1 MGMELDWWVG
11 GLTFETLIVG
21 GGGGFLGLNLQL
33 EIWYQ
38 CEGVFGESDSKILV
52 EMQNKVEIPN
62 PLRHY
67 DGGLA
72 HIWSLVLHVL
82 GDSSVARERKSNG
95 FRVVELLLRPDCL
108 GRSETAFGCGWW

>member
-1 MGMELDWWVG
+1 M
-11 GLTFETLIVG
+11 LTFETLIVG